1 MDTEMN
7 VDEILDNLEFPDIET
22 LKKYDD
28 YRYDNDFHEKVLGR
42 LSNQDYYEPFRKT
55 IGRQYEIQ
63 DYLLKY
69 LFKLT
74 PNNKKQLS
82 DEAIKFLRIKL
93 LNEFYSTN
101 VPDICIYFITE
112 RIYGNENLLQKIE
125 NPQSIADKKEAV
137 DTISKILSK
146 EYEKN
151 KPQNE
156 DEKKHPSVA
165 KEIYSFATKFCY
177 FSNPNDFSIYDRY
190 VAQLL
195 RDYVIK
201 HFDAFQDVL
210 QNHGIE
216 KIQSTCL
223 LTKMKDYQFFMECL
237 EIFMK
242 KCNLPQENQQEY
254 RRLVDNYL
262 WLAGMMKYRKDSKV
276 KDMYTK
282 PKKAKQSAA

>member
-1 MDTEMN
+1 MN
-7 VDEILDNLEFPDIET
+7 VDENKYTILNNFEFPDIKT
-22 LKKYDD
+22 LNEYKKY
-28 YRYDNDFHEKVLGR
+28 RYNDAFHEKDLGR
-42 LSNQDYYEPFRKT
+42 LSNQYYYEPFRKN
-55 IGRQYEIQ
+55 IGHQYEVQ
-63 DYLLKY
+63 DALLNY
-69 LFKLT
+69 LFNLT
-74 PNNKKQLS
+74 SDNKEQLS

-262 WLAGMMKYRKDSKV
+262 WLAGMIKYRKDSIVNKL
-276 KDMYTK
+276 
-282 PKKAKQSAA
+282 QEG

>member
-1 MDTEMN
+1 
-7 VDEILDNLEFPDIET
+7 LEFPDIET

-93 LNEFYSTN
+93 LNEFYSIN

-112 RIYGNENLLQKIE
+112 KIYENENLLKQIA

-151 KPQNE
+151 KPRNE
-156 DEKKHPSVA
+156 DEKKRPSVA
-165 KEIYSFATKFCY
+165 NEIYSFATKFCY
-177 FSNPNDFSIYDRY
+177 FSNPDEFSIYDKY

-195 RDYVIK
+195 RDYIK
-201 HFDAFQDVL
+201 KYDTDFQDVL
-210 QNHGIE
+210 QKYGTGN
-216 KIQSTCL
+216 KKTCL

-237 EIFMK
+237 EIFME
-242 KCNLPQENQQEY
+242 KCKLPQGNQQEY

-282 PKKAKQSAA
+282 PKKAKQ